1 LHFWEPHTV
10 SSQGFRERI
19 LEVAEDGTAL
29 ASSTSQTSILPAI
42 RKTAALPV
50 GYFDRIGRVLSFC
63 FSGRISTVVTTPG
76 TLALAFRLGS
86 VDVFSSGLMTLNI
99 VAQTNVN
106 WTFEGELIC
115 RAIGASTSTTL
126 FPKGCKFSSH
136 AVIGSP
142 APTAGGGGV
151 HMLPYNAAPA
161 VGTGFD
167 NGVAQ
172 LVDLLATWSVSNAAN
187 SIQLHCGHV
196 DLYS

>member
-1 LHFWEPHTV
+1 M
-10 SSQGFRERI
+10 SSLGFRERI
-19 LEVAEDGTAL
+19 LEVAEDGAAL
-29 ASSTSQTSILPAI
+29 ASSTTQTSILPAV
-42 RKTAALPV
+42 RKVAALPV
-50 GYFDRIGRVLSFC
+50 GYFDRIGRVLAFM

-76 TLALAFRLGS
+76 TLTLTVRLGS
-86 VDVFSSGLMTLNI
+86 VDVFSSGAMTLNTT
-99 VAQTNVN
+99 AQTNVN

-126 FPKGCKFSSH
+126 FPKGCRFSSH

-161 VGTGFD
+161 VGSGFD
-167 NGVAQ
+167 NSAAQ
-172 LVDLLATWSVSNAAN
+172 AIDIMATWSVSNASN
-187 SIQLHCGHV
+187 SIQMHCGHI